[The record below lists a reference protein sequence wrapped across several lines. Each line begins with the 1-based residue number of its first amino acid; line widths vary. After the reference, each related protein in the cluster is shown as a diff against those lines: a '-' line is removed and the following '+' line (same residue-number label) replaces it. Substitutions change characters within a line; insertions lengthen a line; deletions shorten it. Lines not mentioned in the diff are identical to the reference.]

1 MCSSDMNH
9 EIEHR
14 EAGGGVQVSVS
25 ATAAA
30 PGRAQVQVLSV
41 ALTWGLVFL
50 VKFYVEERCQSV
62 PVCWTEHLQF
72 PSWLN
77 KTICLL

>member
-41 ALTWGLVFL
+41 ALT
-50 VKFYVEERCQSV
+50 
-62 PVCWTEHLQF
+62 
-72 PSWLN
+72 
-77 KTICLL
+77 